1 MAQLIDATH
10 PDMLSK
16 ATAALERGGTIV
28 LPTETVYGIAA
39 LPAQPE
45 AVSSIFE
52 LKQRPPSMHL
62 AVLVASIDQ
71 VELVVDTVAPRARA
85 LMEQFWPG
93 PLTLVLDRAR
103 PLVAR
108 LGAADGTVGVRCP
121 DHEIARAIA
130 RRVGPIA
137 TTSANVHGQPTPDTA
152 TEIAEV
158 LAGTDIVIDAG
169 PCAGGVASTVVDV
182 TGDAPSVLRPGPVP
196 AERIAETWAA
206 APDS

>member
-1 MAQLIDATH
+1 MAELIAATH
-10 PDMLSK
+10 PDMLAR
-16 ATAALERGGTIV
+16 ATAALERGGTVV

-39 LPAQPE
+39 LPTQPG
-45 AVSSIFE
+45 AVASIFD

-71 VELVVDTVAPRARA
+71 VELVVDTVPPGARA
-85 LMEQFWPG
+85 LMERFWPG
-93 PLTLVLDRAR
+93 PLTLVLDGAR

-121 DHEIARAIA
+121 DHQIARAIA

-137 TTSANVHGQPTPDTA
+137 TTSANLHGQPTPDTA

-158 LAGTDIVIDAG
+158 LAGADIVIDAG
-169 PCAGGVASTVVDV
+169 PCVGGVASTVVDV
-182 TGDAPSVLRPGPVP
+182 TGDAPSTLRPGPVSV
-196 AERIAETWAA
+196 ERIAETWAA
-206 APDS
+206 ALDS